1 MVERRRMLREAEEA
15 AKSAESRYCLWRG
28 VLMAASIS

>member
-15 AKSAESRYCLWRG
+15 AKSAESRYRPWPG
-28 VLMAASIS
+28 VLMAAGVS